1 MTLMFQKDDLNEVSN
16 TLNKAVNKCACYIF
30 NILVIGDL
38 NIDFSTSKMDTNN
51 YLSDFI
57 DTFV

>member
-30 NILVIGDL
+30 NILVIGD
-38 NIDFSTSKMDTNN
+38 FSTSKMDTNN